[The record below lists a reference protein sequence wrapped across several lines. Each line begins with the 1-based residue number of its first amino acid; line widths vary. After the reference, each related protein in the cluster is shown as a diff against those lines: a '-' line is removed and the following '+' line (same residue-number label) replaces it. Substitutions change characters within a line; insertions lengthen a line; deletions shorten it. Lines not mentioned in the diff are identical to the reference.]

1 MNRSNMAHS
10 TLKDKIRQVLKN
22 GDFQENEDF
31 VDVSDGSG
39 NYIHLVIVSRKFD
52 GLRLKEKNN
61 LIWSQLMK
69 NLAPEEWGN
78 ISLSVGFS
86 PEELKAVV

>member
-1 MNRSNMAHS
+1 MAHNH
-10 TLKDKIRQVLKN
+10 LKNKILQVLKN
-22 GDFQENEDF
+22 GYFKENEDL
-31 VDVSDGSG
+31 VDVSDGSDD
-39 NYIHLVIVSRKFD
+39 YIHLVIVSRKFD

-78 ISLSVGFS
+78 ISLSVGLS